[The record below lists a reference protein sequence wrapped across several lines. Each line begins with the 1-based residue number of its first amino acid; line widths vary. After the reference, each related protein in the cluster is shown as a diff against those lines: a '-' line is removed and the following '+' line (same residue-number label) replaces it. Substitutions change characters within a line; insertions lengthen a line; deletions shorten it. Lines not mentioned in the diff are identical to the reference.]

1 MTEGA
6 MRCNSESKMDRCKLE
21 KDTRDGITSS
31 LEARRLLWAQ
41 VFFVFSFLFADA
53 VGLLKIFL
61 SGKCRISQ
69 QKK

>member
-41 VFFVFSFLFADA
+41 VFFCFVFSFLFAAA
-53 VGLLKIFL
+53 VGLLKIFV
-61 SGKCRISQ
+61 G
-69 QKK
+69 